1 MRKTIHRYIWNINN
15 FSIQI
20 ARTARIAAATMWKWH
35 KKYRRLLHGA
45 YRMPQSLVYGRYLP
59 SLFVFY
65 CVRLFEVAGSGMQ
78 LGWGRTAVLTEPAN
92 KQKPNHRRNLS
103 SCYLAFNQKLSS
115 SKLRRDMLCAEIQ
128 SLVAWCSR
136 VRSFFCFVFDLLI
149 SFWC

>member
-1 MRKTIHRYIWNINN
+1 MRETIHMKYNQ

-20 ARTARIAAATMWKWH
+20 ARTVRIAAATMWKWH

-45 YRMPQSLVYGRYLP
+45 YHMPQSLVYGRYLP
-59 SLFVFY
+59 SLFMFY

-92 KQKPNHRRNLS
+92 KPKPNHRRNLS

-115 SKLRRDMLCAEIQ
+115 SKLRRDMCCVLKFNLLLLDAREYE
-128 SLVAWCSR
+128 
-136 VRSFFCFVFDLLI
+136 VFSVLYLI
-149 SFWC
+149 SLWC